1 MKKDAV
7 LAKIKAEF
15 DPANLFALNQNIP
28 PAQERLRGSRQNLQ
42 HCLPGSGLFVVP
54 SMRRRGVGSR
64 LVKACEESAERLGN
78 QVLFLYTQRGRDFY
92 ERLGW
97 KLRFKTRYEDDLVS
111 VMARSLR
118 PITDE
123 APMIG

>member
-1 MKKDAV
+1 MFVAFADERPVGSVSLVDHDMEQPAAE
-7 LAKIKAEF
+7 LA
-15 DPANLFALNQNIP
+15 ALSP
-28 PAQERLRGSRQNLQ
+28 WL
-42 HCLPGSGLFVVP
+42 SGLFVVP

-78 QVLFLYTQRGRDFY
+78 QALFLYTQLGRDFY

-97 KLRFKTRYEDDLVS
+97 KLRFKTRYEDDFVS

-118 PITDE
+118 PTTDE
-123 APMIG
+123 APIIG